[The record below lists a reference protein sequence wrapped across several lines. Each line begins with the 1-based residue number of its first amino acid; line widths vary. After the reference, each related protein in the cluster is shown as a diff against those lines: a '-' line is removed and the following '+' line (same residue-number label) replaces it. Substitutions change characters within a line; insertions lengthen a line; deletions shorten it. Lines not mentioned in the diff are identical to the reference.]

1 MAIGPLYAGEYS
13 EIFAL
18 PPTGGRYRSH
28 PMPSTTRVI
37 IESALTLIIG
47 LALLGA
53 LWVAAIVLV
62 GE

>member
-1 MAIGPLYAGEYS
+1 
-13 EIFAL
+13 
-18 PPTGGRYRSH
+18 
-28 PMPSTTRVI
+28 MPSTTKII

-53 LWVAAIVLV
+53 LWVAAIVLA

>member
-1 MAIGPLYAGEYS
+1 MQSMREGVPWPKRG
-13 EIFAL
+13 
-18 PPTGGRYRSH
+18 

>member
-1 MAIGPLYAGEYS
+1 
-13 EIFAL
+13 
-18 PPTGGRYRSH
+18 
-28 PMPSTTRVI
+28 MPSTTRVV

-53 LWVAAIVLV
+53 VWVAAIVLV

>member
-1 MAIGPLYAGEYS
+1 MMDNGMHPYQE
-13 EIFAL
+13 
-18 PPTGGRYRSH
+18 RS
-28 PMPSTTRVI
+28 I

-47 LALLGA
+47 MALLGA

>member
-1 MAIGPLYAGEYS
+1 
-13 EIFAL
+13 
-18 PPTGGRYRSH
+18 
-28 PMPSTTRVI
+28 MPSTTRVV

-53 LWVAAIVLV
+53 VWVAAIVLA